1 MNRTLKAILIGA
13 ITSVIAAYLIKKFV
27 DKPPA
32 K

>member
-1 MNRTLKAILIGA
+1 MDKTLKAVLIGV
-13 ITSVIAAYLIKKFV
+13 ITSVIAAWAIKRFV